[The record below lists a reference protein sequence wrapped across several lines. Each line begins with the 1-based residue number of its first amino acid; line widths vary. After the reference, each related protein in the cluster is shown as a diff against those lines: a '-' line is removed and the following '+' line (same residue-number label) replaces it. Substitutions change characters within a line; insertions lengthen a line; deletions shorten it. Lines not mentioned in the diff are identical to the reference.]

1 MDRREKKKLLPRGCN
16 KEKKAKKAR
25 EACPRP
31 RSDSEQQHKQKKKK
45 KSNKNYDDDDD
56 DDVRSGGG
64 SGGAGK
70 TPAARAHTPV
80 VGGSSSMPKDS
91 VAQQNRKIQ
100 EAMGVSAK
108 DALWAVRIKRKREKK
123 FRCFF
128 FWRKRVEKM
137 H

>member
-1 MDRREKKKLLPRGCN
+1 MDRREEKKLLPRGCN

-25 EACPRP
+25 EASPRP
-31 RSDSEQQHKQKKKK
+31 RSDSEQQHKKKKKK
-45 KSNKNYDDDDD
+45 KSNKNYDDD
-56 DDVRSGGG
+56 VRSGGG
-64 SGGAGK
+64 SGGAAK
-70 TPAARAHTPV
+70 TPAARAHMPV
-80 VGGSSSMPKDS
+80 GGGSSSMPKDS

-108 DALWAVRIKRKREKK
+108 DALWAVRIKRKRKKK

-137 H
+137 P